1 MCFFFQGR
9 NSLSDSA
16 GGFTPPSSRY
26 SALDNGR
33 YKSHLLSP
41 DESVACPIAEENLTD
56 YLPWSPQEEEEY
68 VPMERQT
75 RLNLPLVSSINNNNN
90 NNNNNNK
97 YDTSKT
103 AGSPSEV
110 LEIIESLENFHC
122 LEKYSNLQYLIKVA
136 RPTSLLIVTKI
147 FY

>member
-1 MCFFFQGR
+1 
-9 NSLSDSA
+9 
-16 GGFTPPSSRY
+16 
-26 SALDNGR
+26 
-33 YKSHLLSP
+33 LLSP

-56 YLPWSPQEEEEY
+56 YLPWSPQEEELQEY

-110 LEIIESLENFHC
+110 KLVVYYIL
-122 LEKYSNLQYLIKVA
+122 
-136 RPTSLLIVTKI
+136 
-147 FY
+147 